1 MPSATHARTVAD
13 RCRKAT
19 FYFSAKL
26 LEPMQAPDFIG
37 WVRELMEA
45 FRAYFAREIKPVES

>member
-1 MPSATHARTVAD
+1 
-13 RCRKAT
+13 
-19 FYFSAKL
+19 
-26 LEPMQAPDFIG
+26 MQAPDFIG